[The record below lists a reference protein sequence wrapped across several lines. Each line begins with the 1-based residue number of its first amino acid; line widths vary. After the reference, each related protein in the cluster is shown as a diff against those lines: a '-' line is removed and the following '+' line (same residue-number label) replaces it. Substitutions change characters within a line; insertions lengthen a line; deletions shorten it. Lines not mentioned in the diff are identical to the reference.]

1 MVFFLIND
9 LGTLERV
16 YRRNIGW
23 SFCGDLLGIGH
34 LLYFP
39 LFWNGF
45 EK

>member
-1 MVFFLIND
+1 MVCFLFND
-9 LGTLERV
+9 SGTLERV
-16 YRRNIGW
+16 HRRNIGR

-34 LLYFP
+34 LVYFP